1 MMANPQTLHSSLR
14 SSIESTARHTGWA
27 MALRGVIAVIFGAIA
42 IRSPAI
48 AAGAFVIVF
57 AVYAFADGILDFALA
72 GQLRRAGQRWG
83 WYVFSGLASIALG
96 VVALAYPSV
105 TLIAIVL
112 LVALRAVV
120 MGILELVAAFSWEG
134 LEHRWLLGLTGLLS
148 IVLGILLLASPAAGA
163 VALLWTI
170 GVYAVVLGV
179 MLFALGVR
187 MLVAERHEAGL
198 HGHGPAATMG

>member
-1 MMANPQTLHSSLR
+1 
-14 SSIESTARHTGWA
+14 